1 MFRFWIV
8 CLGEEIVNLDAIGII
23 SKDIRCSVQ
32 FYKILGLFFNQISAD
47 HWEGNTV
54 KGVRIMLDSVD
65 LMKKL
70 NPDWKEQEG
79 GKVVLCFK
87 QDSSEKVDELY
98 HKIEKSGFKVLK
110 PPWNAFWGQRY
121 LSVLDPDGNQVDI
134 FAPL

>member
-1 MFRFWIV
+1 MS
-8 CLGEEIVNLDAIGII
+8 LDAVGII
-23 SKDIRCSVQ
+23 SKNINHSVQ
-32 FYKILGLFFNQISAD
+32 FYGILGVFFKKISSD

-70 NPDWKEQEG
+70 NPNWKEQEG
-79 GKVVLCFK
+79 QKIVLCFK
-87 QDSSEKVDELY
+87 QDSLEKVDELY

-110 PPWNAFWGQRY
+110 SPWNAFWGQRY
-121 LSVLDPDGNQVDI
+121 SSVLDPDGNQVDI